1 MSKCF
6 QSGAGIRAA
15 SVFGFLAFR
24 LKDISFAL
32 FSQECV
38 HCVTSCKEILWNSW
52 VCFLPQ
58 NRPASVHVTPTSA
71 DLPFLLLPPP
81 RLDNDGIDLLM
92 SFLKVSITEAW
103 RWCGRF
109 ESHVWTVWWDRSWLL
124 TSFLFPI
131 SVRVK
136 KEDLCWWSNET
147 TLLQEPGATCA
158 RTAREW
164 VMAWRC
170 RRADLATSA
179 RYNSKDIRAR
189 ITYRLIRDTLIS
201 WNYVICGALTVFH
214 VWQTSPYSHW
224 RRSSCRG
231 IPVTGTHRTQNQVRI
246 KVPETSILDIRCP
259 RRASQDV

>member
-1 MSKCF
+1 MCLGFWPLDWKTLVLLCLVRSVCTVSLPVRKSC
-6 QSGAGIRAA
+6 GI
-15 SVFGFLAFR
+15 V
-24 LKDISFAL
+24 
-32 FSQECV
+32 ECV
-38 HCVTSCKEILWNSW
+38 SFLKTGQHLCTS
-52 VCFLPQ
+52 P
-58 NRPASVHVTPTSA
+58 PP
-71 DLPFLLLPPP
+71 LLTCLFCCPPP

-92 SFLKVSITEAW
+92 SFLKVSITKAW

-164 VMAWRC
+164 VMGWRC